1 MAHLSSFIF
10 CLIVAFFLSWRL
22 AVAALPFSLMFI
34 IPGVGF
40 GKLMMNL
47 GMKMKVAYG
56 VAGEI
61 AEQAISS
68 VRTVYSYAGE
78 CQTLDRF
85 SHALQKSMTLGIKLG
100 FTKGL
105 LIGSMGTIYAA
116 WAFQAWVGT
125 ILVTEKGE
133 GGGSVF
139 ISGVCVIL
147 GGL

>member
-1 MAHLSSFIF
+1 
-10 CLIVAFFLSWRL
+10 
-22 AVAALPFSLMFI
+22 MFI

-68 VRTVYSYAGE
+68 VRTVYSYVGE

-85 SHALQKSMTLGIKLG
+85 SHALQKSMKLGIKQG

-105 LIGSMGTIYAA
+105 LIGSMGTIYAV

-139 ISGVCVIL
+139 ISGICVIL